1 MVSTLNKQELVTN
14 QKEFKH
20 FLPLIMKGNIKYF
33 DFSVGN
39 FRKQAYLRFILQ
51 KIFEKKTKYI
61 LKQIYF
67 NIIPLF

>member
-20 FLPLIMKGNIKYF
+20 FLPLIMKQNIKYF

-51 KIFEKKTKYI
+51 KIFEKKT
-61 LKQIYF
+61 QIYIET
-67 NIIPLF
+67 NIF